1 MTTEKTTTTTTTT
14 TTKTK
19 SKNPVPNRE
28 RIKMPRQ
35 HMPEQLPVLRAQQFT
50 EVNLGYSEELARQE
64 AIRCLEC
71 AKPTCVADCP
81 VGVKVKEFV
90 QLIVEGDFMGAA
102 AKIREDN
109 VLPAITGRVCPQED
123 HCEGA
128 CLLKK
133 KGESLGIG
141 YLERFVADYEQ
152 QHFDVKHIV
161 KAPPTGKKVAIV
173 GSGPSGL
180 TAAGDLVQKGH
191 SVHVFEALH
200 EVGGVLVYGIPE
212 FRLPKKIIRQQVDY
226 MRAMG
231 VDFET
236 DVVVG
241 RTVTIDELLE
251 EEGFD
256 AVFIATGAGLPQF
269 MGISGEHLN
278 GVYSANEFLTRINL
292 MHSYEFPKYDEPM
305 VDFRGKD
312 VAVIGGGNTALDAI
326 RSALRLGARK
336 AYVLYRRS
344 EAEMPA
350 RAEEAKHAK
359 EEGIEFQVLTA
370 PVEFLSDGKGWLTG
384 VRCLKMQLG
393 EPDASGRRR
402 PVPIEGSE
410 FDVPLSVAVIA
421 IGTTANPIV
430 QSTTPGLNTN
440 KRGYIVADATTQR
453 TSRQGVFAGG
463 DIVTGAATV
472 ILAMGAGRR
481 AAQGINEYLATGQWD
496 QTIPALPN
504 PA

>member
-1 MTTEKTTTTTTTT
+1 MPTTP
-14 TTKTK
+14 TK
-19 SKNPVPNRE
+19 SKNPIPNRE

-35 HMPEQLPVLRAQQFT
+35 HMPEQAAQIRAHEFT
-50 EVNLGYSEELARQE
+50 EVNLGYSAELARQE
-64 AIRCLEC
+64 ALRCIEC
-71 AKPTCVADCP
+71 AKPSCTETCP

-90 QLIVEGDFMGAA
+90 QLIVEGNFLGAA

-123 HCEGA
+123 HCEGG

-152 QHFDVKHIV
+152 QHFDVKNIV
-161 KAPPTGKKVAIV
+161 RAAPTGKKVAIV

-191 SVHVFEALH
+191 QVHVFEALH
-200 EVGGVLVYGIPE
+200 EVGGVLTYGIPE
-212 FRLPKKIIRQQVDY
+212 FRLPKQIIREQVDY

-231 VDFET
+231 VEFET

-251 EEGFD
+251 EEGYD
-256 AVFIATGAGLPQF
+256 AVFIGTGAGLPQF
-269 MGISGEHLN
+269 MGVPGEHLN

-292 MHSYEFPKYDEPM
+292 MHAYEFPKYDEPM
-305 VDFRGKD
+305 VDFRGKN

-326 RSALRLGARK
+326 RSALRLGAGK

-350 RAEEAKHAK
+350 RIEEVKHAK
-359 EEGIEFQVLTA
+359 QEGIEFHTLAA
-370 PVEFLSDGKGWLTG
+370 PVEFLSDGKGWLSAA
-384 VRCLKMQLG
+384 RCQKMELG

-402 PVPIEGSE
+402 PVPIAGSE
-410 FDVPLSVAVIA
+410 YEVPLSVAVIA
-421 IGTTANPIV
+421 IGTSANPIV

-440 KRGYIVADATTQR
+440 KRGYIQADETTQR
-453 TSRQGVFAGG
+453 TSRKGVFAGG
-463 DIVTGAATV
+463 DIVTGSATV

-481 AAQGINEYLATGQWD
+481 AAKGIDEYLKAGQW
-496 QTIPALPN
+496 
-504 PA
+504 

>member
-1 MTTEKTTTTTTTT
+1 
-14 TTKTK
+14 
-19 SKNPVPNRE
+19 
-28 RIKMPRQ
+28 
-35 HMPEQLPVLRAQQFT
+35 
-50 EVNLGYSEELARQE
+50 
-64 AIRCLEC
+64 
-71 AKPTCVADCP
+71 
-81 VGVKVKEFV
+81 
-90 QLIVEGDFMGAA
+90 
-102 AKIREDN
+102 
-109 VLPAITGRVCPQED
+109 
-123 HCEGA
+123 
-128 CLLKK
+128 
-133 KGESLGIG
+133 
-141 YLERFVADYEQ
+141 
-152 QHFDVKHIV
+152 
-161 KAPPTGKKVAIV
+161 
-173 GSGPSGL
+173 
-180 TAAGDLVQKGH
+180 
-191 SVHVFEALH
+191 
-200 EVGGVLVYGIPE
+200 
-212 FRLPKKIIRQQVDY
+212 
-226 MRAMG
+226 
-231 VDFET
+231 
-236 DVVVG
+236 
-241 RTVTIDELLE
+241 
-251 EEGFD
+251 
-256 AVFIATGAGLPQF
+256 
-269 MGISGEHLN
+269 
-278 GVYSANEFLTRINL
+278 
-292 MHSYEFPKYDEPM
+292 
-305 VDFRGKD
+305 
-312 VAVIGGGNTALDAI
+312 
-326 RSALRLGARK
+326 
-336 AYVLYRRS
+336 
-344 EAEMPA
+344 MPA